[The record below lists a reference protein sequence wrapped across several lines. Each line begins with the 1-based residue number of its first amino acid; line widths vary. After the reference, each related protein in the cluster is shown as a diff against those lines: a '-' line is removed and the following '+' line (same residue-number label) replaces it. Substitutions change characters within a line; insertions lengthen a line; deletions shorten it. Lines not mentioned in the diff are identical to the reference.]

1 MPTIGLLLWSR
12 RRVPREDIER
22 GQNGAGECQDRDCK
36 IYGLCHARTLITAS
50 ASAQTPIHNASTAIV
65 PKATR
70 PMPVIASLI
79 GASSFCTRQHSLN
92 AGTDLRSA
100 STRIRFPLTS
110 GPLSREPRTL
120 TRWPLGTRFC
130 RRKLAV
136 SGQRFVSIRHVRRH
150 LNRSIQCPLS
160 GVKQTSVPPRN
171 KVSAQSRH
179 RSRSRTCI
187 TGKLGDLRVRSSPL
201 TKASAWP
208 PDKDLKK
215 IRPSPA
221 GNSASHFRQAIFA
234 RAEPRY

>member
-1 MPTIGLLLWSR
+1 MPARQSCR
-12 RRVPREDIER
+12 RRQGRCR
-22 GQNGAGECQDRDCK
+22 
-36 IYGLCHARTLITAS
+36 S
-50 ASAQTPIHNASTAIV
+50 
-65 PKATR
+65 
-70 PMPVIASLI
+70 SLL
-79 GASSFCTRQHSLN
+79 SL
-92 AGTDLRSA
+92 ALPRSA
-100 STRIRFPLTS
+100 LVNTPLTPEPTY
-110 GPLSREPRTL
+110 GRHQRGLGSRLQAVPWAAIPRTL